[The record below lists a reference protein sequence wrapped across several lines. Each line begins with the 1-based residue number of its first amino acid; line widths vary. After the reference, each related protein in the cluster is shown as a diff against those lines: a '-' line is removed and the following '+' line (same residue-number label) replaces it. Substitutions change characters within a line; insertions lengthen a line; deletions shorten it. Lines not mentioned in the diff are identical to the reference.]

1 MIIAGWGWKPNVI
14 GSVVSEANETTPQG
28 RAYLTRGPVVIPNIY
43 RDNELALPSFYREH
57 GIVSTIDVV
66 ISSMTGVAYGVL
78 EVDSPI
84 EASYDD
90 NDINFLTGFANVLA
104 EAVDTKTRTETIEMF
119 AHELQHRV
127 RNNLQHIQAM
137 LDGYAATIP
146 QEESKEP
153 IETIINRLTTMAH
166 MYDHLLG
173 AGLDGGIDFADYL
186 RTLCT
191 RLSDL
196 QGKPHDLIK
205 LVCSA
210 EPMKLDLATVTS
222 IGLVVAELVT
232 NSYGHAFPDGRSG
245 TITVALAGADGAG
258 LATLMIAD
266 DEIGF
271 DDGLEDKRHGM
282 GLVKRILATVN
293 GTIVLASDHGT
304 RWTMTIP
311 MRPVG
316 SDGTPPP

>member
-1 MIIAGWGWKPNVI
+1 
-14 GSVVSEANETTPQG
+14 
-28 RAYLTRGPVVIPNIY
+28 
-43 RDNELALPSFYREH
+43 
-57 GIVSTIDVV
+57 
-66 ISSMTGVAYGVL
+66 
-78 EVDSPI
+78 
-84 EASYDD
+84 
-90 NDINFLTGFANVLA
+90 
-104 EAVDTKTRTETIEMF
+104 
-119 AHELQHRV
+119 
-127 RNNLQHIQAM
+127 
-137 LDGYAATIP
+137 
-146 QEESKEP
+146 
-153 IETIINRLTTMAH
+153 

-173 AGLDGGIDFADYL
+173 AGLDGSIDFADYL
-186 RTLCT
+186 HTLCT

-205 LVCSA
+205 LVCTA

-245 TITVALAGADGAG
+245 TITVALAGVDGAG
-258 LATLMIAD
+258 LATLTIED
-266 DEIGF
+266 DGVGF

-311 MRPVG
+311 VEPVG
-316 SDGTPPP
+316 SDGKPQLRPH